1 MPAYSLAAQH
11 ARKHI
16 VKKFD
21 FTSRAAGLTAVTGQT
36 VKGLRKDMS
45 VLVWAPALNADLY
58 VLSCKVTAADT
69 VDLVFYNST
78 GGGIDPG
85 NIDYHFL
92 AL

>member
-1 MPAYSLAAQH
+1 
-11 ARKHI
+11 
-16 VKKFD
+16 
-21 FTSRAAGLTAVTGQT
+21 
-36 VKGLRKDMS
+36 MS